1 MWMIKIKPLLFLLL
15 FFISSSFIH
24 AQTSQSEKEIESETK
39 DTEVNF
45 LFNYYTQDGDH
56 SPVTGGTGTEELTN
70 YTSAIVIHLL
80 PDSLTNINLE
90 IGVDAYTSASTDNI
104 DYFKTHKSSASGKD
118 GRAHINVD
126 YTKALKQSNNKY
138 GLMLGFS
145 IESDIN
151 SISVGGKYILN
162 SADRNKS
169 FSIGATYFR
178 DNWKLIYPYELR
190 RKTEKLK
197 EDIRKTSSLQ
207 LSYSQ
212 VINQKSQFSISS
224 ELVFQSGLL
233 STPFHRVFF
242 NDALDKPFDDLE
254 EFSHLELLRDK
265 RFKLPISIRC
275 HHYLNDLIR
284 LKTYYR
290 FYTDSW
296 GIQAHTISLETPFV
310 ATRSLILAPFI
321 RYHTQ
326 SAAKDFVPFG
336 GVDVLSTPS
345 YYTSDYD
352 LSKLHS
358 YKYGLGISYSP
369 YSGITN
375 FKSPFRKAKIAQLKS
390 INVRTAYYKRSDGLE
405 AFLTSLDLGI
415 SF

>member
-1 MWMIKIKPLLFLLL
+1 MIKITTFFFLLL
-15 FFISSSFIH
+15 FFINNIFIQ
-24 AQTSQSEKEIESETK
+24 AQTVISDKKTENKTK
-39 DTEVNF
+39 NTEVNF

-56 SPVTGGTGTEELTN
+56 SPVTGGTGTEELKN
-70 YTSAIVIHLL
+70 YASAIIIHLL

-90 IGVDAYTSASTDNI
+90 IGVDAYTSASTNNI
-104 DYFKTHKSSASGKD
+104 DYFRTHKSSASGKD
-118 GRAHINVD
+118 GRGHINID
-126 YTKALKQSNNKY
+126 YTKALKQSNNEY
-138 GLMLGFS
+138 RLMLGFS

-151 SISVGGKYILN
+151 STSVGGKYIIN
-162 SADRNKS
+162 SANQLKS
-169 FSIGATYFR
+169 FSIGASYFR

-190 RKTEKLK
+190 KKDKKLK
-197 EDIRKTSSLQ
+197 EDIRKTFSLQ
-207 LSYSQ
+207 FSYSQ
-212 VINQKSQFSISS
+212 VINKKSQASISS

-242 NDALDKPFDDLE
+242 SDALGKPFDELKDL
-254 EFSHLELLRDK
+254 SHLELLRDK
-265 RFKLPISIRC
+265 RFKLPVSIRY
-275 HHYLNDLIR
+275 HHYINDFIR
-284 LKTYYR
+284 LRTYYR

-296 GIQAHTISLETPFV
+296 GLQAHTISLETPFV
-310 ATRSLILAPFI
+310 ASQSLILAPFI

-326 SAAKDFVPFG
+326 SNAKDFVPFG

-369 YSGITN
+369 YSDIAN

-390 INVRTAYYKRSDGLE
+390 INVRTAYYKRSDGLK
-405 AFLTSLDLGI
+405 AYLTSLDLE
-415 SF
+415 FTF